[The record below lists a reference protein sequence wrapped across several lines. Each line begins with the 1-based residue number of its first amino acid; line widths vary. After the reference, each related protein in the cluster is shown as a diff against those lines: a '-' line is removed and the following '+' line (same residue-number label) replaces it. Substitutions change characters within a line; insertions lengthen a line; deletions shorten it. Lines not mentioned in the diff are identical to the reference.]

1 MIPDVA
7 ERIDEHNGS
16 SSDSDDGK
24 STLFDVKE
32 KTKLFGR
39 RRSVHSILGG
49 GKYADVMLWR
59 DKQLSGS
66 IFAGV
71 TVIWLL
77 FEWIGYHL
85 ITFICHFLILSL
97 AVLFVW
103 SNVASFI
110 GKSPPKLADVII
122 TDDLFLCIA
131 DCLRIKINE
140 AFLTFNSIASG
151 KDLKNFLKVNLF
163 THFLMFHMN
172 TLH

>member
-66 IFAGV
+66 IFAGYFLSGPM
-71 TVIWLL
+71 WHLL
-77 FEWIGYHL
+77 LAIFVVLYCAPVLYEKNDDQVDLL
-85 ITFICHFLILSL
+85 IDK
-97 AVLFVW
+97 AM
-103 SNVASFI
+103 AEI
-110 GKSPPKLADVII
+110 GKQYAEPADAVVKL
-122 TDDLFLCIA
+122 
-131 DCLRIKINE
+131 
-140 AFLTFNSIASG
+140 
-151 KDLKNFLKVNLF
+151 
-163 THFLMFHMN
+163 
-172 TLH
+172 